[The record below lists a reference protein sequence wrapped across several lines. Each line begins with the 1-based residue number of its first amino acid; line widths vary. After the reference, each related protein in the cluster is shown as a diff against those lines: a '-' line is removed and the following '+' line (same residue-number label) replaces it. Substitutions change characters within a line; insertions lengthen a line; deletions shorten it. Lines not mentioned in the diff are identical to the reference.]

1 MNIGQN
7 YAQKRAYVEVLLAG
21 VMRVMKGFD
30 YIKYAREFQT
40 EAEFIRIGDLAGR
53 AMTLDVTAYSL
64 AEIMLA
70 VCDYIVNGPDGKI
83 VIKSIV
89 HDEDRLIKASRLFKG
104 VA

>member
-7 YAQKRAYVEVLLAG
+7 YAQKRAYVEVLLSG

-40 EAEFIRIGDLAGR
+40 EAEYIRIGDIAGR
-53 AMTLDVTAYSL
+53 AVTLDVTAYSL
-64 AEIMLA
+64 NDIMMA
-70 VCDYIVNGPDGKI
+70 VCDYIVNGPDGKT
-83 VIKSIV
+83 VIKSII
-89 HDEDRLIKASRLFKG
+89 HDEDRLFKASRLFKE